1 MIILIAGTTHTGKT
15 KLSQT
20 LLERFR
26 YPTLSLDHLKMGL
39 IRSGVC
45 DLTPED
51 DELLVPYLWSIT
63 AEIIKTAIENN
74 QNLIVEGCYIPFDW
88 RNSFEPHYLSSIEY
102 CCLIMTPNYITTHK
116 HDIIRHADDI
126 EQRLNDC
133 LDDLFFEEIIQDN
146 ADNLAKCNHYQL
158 PYCLIEETYST
169 DNLVIKKFDDENTK
183 PLFAH
188 DTLKAAQLFYET
200 IHAVNRFDYSSE
212 QLEAWAPTVEPFHS
226 ESKQR
231 IINKLSNQYS
241 VAAKECGLLIGFGS
255 LDENH
260 DVDMLYVHKDR
271 QQQRIASCILSN
283 LEQEAR
289 NHGKTAIA
297 TFASI
302 TARTFFTKQG
312 YRVIRENIVIRN
324 GVELKNYLMEKQ
336 L

>member
-1 MIILIAGTTHTGKT
+1 
-15 KLSQT
+15 
-20 LLERFR
+20 
-26 YPTLSLDHLKMGL
+26 
-39 IRSGVC
+39 
-45 DLTPED
+45 
-51 DELLVPYLWSIT
+51 
-63 AEIIKTAIENN
+63 
-74 QNLIVEGCYIPFDW
+74 
-88 RNSFEPHYLSSIEY
+88 
-102 CCLIMTPNYITTHK
+102 MTPNYITTHK
-116 HDIIRHADDI
+116 HDIIRHAHDI

-133 LDDLFFEEIIQDN
+133 LDDLFFEEIIQEN

-169 DNLVIKKFDDENTK
+169 DNLVIEKFDDENTK
-183 PLFAH
+183 PLFSH

-200 IHAVNRFDYSSE
+200 IHAVNKFDYSSK

-231 IINKLSNQYS
+231 IIDKLSNQYS

-271 QQQRIASCILSN
+271 QQQGIASRILSN

-289 NHGKTAIA
+289 NHGKTEIA

-312 YRVIRENIVIRN
+312 YQVIRENTVIRN